1 MLERWPAMRRG
12 WVLVAVAA
20 VVLAATA
27 AVYVNRSGNG
37 KPGQAALARC
47 AGALAAARRIDP
59 LAVGE
64 VAAFRV
70 ADAPDPLDDL
80 KFAADGRT
88 VTLADFAGKT
98 VLLNLWATWCVP
110 CRAEMPALDR
120 LQGALGGDRFAVVAV
135 NVDVRDPARA
145 RRFLAD
151 IGVHRL
157 TFYADPTLQILDR
170 LRSRGLA
177 LGLPTTV
184 LVDGKG
190 CRVGVMEGPAAW
202 DSDQAK
208 ALVGAA
214 IG

>member
-120 LQGALGGDRFAVVAV
+120 LQGAL